1 MVGDGDGDA
10 CPPCPAAGSDG
21 EAEADGDERLAK
33 EGVREGLP
41 LLMLL
46 PPPTIDATSSPARK
60 PAS

>member
-1 MVGDGDGDA
+1 MRGV
-10 CPPCPAAGSDG
+10 AAAEA